1 MIGDRELSADSGQE
15 GKKLSAVSW
24 KQESKAWQLV
34 RAEN

>member
-1 MIGDRELSADSGQE
+1 MDYWVKAMMGQE